1 MNKDKEPKTF
11 SDPIEYKFNEFAL
24 IDEMSGLTNYLENF
38 MLQHN
43 LPEATKERIKAHMTN
58 YNSPKPK
65 EIALNE
71 LRISIFGDQR

>member
-1 MNKDKEPKTF
+1 
-11 SDPIEYKFNEFAL
+11 
-24 IDEMSGLTNYLENF
+24 
-38 MLQHN
+38 
-43 LPEATKERIKAHMTN
+43 MTR